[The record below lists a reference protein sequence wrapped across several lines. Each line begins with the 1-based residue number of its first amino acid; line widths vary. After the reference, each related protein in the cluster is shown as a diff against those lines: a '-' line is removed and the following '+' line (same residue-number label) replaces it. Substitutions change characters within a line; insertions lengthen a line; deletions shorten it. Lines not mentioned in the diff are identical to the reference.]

1 MTYKVQVYEKGH
13 EYTMSLAVCVCAE
26 DRLDLER
33 ILLENGYIIK
43 IEAVEGVEGEED
55 DDF

>member
-1 MTYKVQVYEKGH
+1 MIYKVQVYEKGH

-43 IEAVEGVEGEED
+43 IEAVEDSVDED

>member
-13 EYTMSLAVCVCAE
+13 EYTASLAVCVCAE

-33 ILLENGYIIK
+33 ILLENGYTIK
-43 IEAVEGVEGEED
+43 IEAVEDIVDED

>member
-43 IEAVEGVEGEED
+43 IEAVEDIVDED